1 MVTTRSR
8 RGFTLVELLVVIA
21 IIGILIGLL
30 LPAINAA
37 REAGR
42 RASCLNK
49 ARQIGLALANY
60 SSTFNSQFPGSA
72 QLLKPSASST
82 ASEVGG
88 YSFLVKI
95 LPFMEYDTL
104 YRTLPP
110 SITGPI
116 ASAIS
121 GSSQSAVAL
130 KTAINTSMK
139 EFVCPSNGNV
149 LYFNPTANPPTGA
162 FTNYK
167 ALSATTKASLLVCA
181 STSASPTAPYG
192 TPSIHPDGTVF
203 PSAAATGSR
212 AADIQDGQS
221 HTILIMETIDDY
233 MSRWMI
239 GAECMMTGMPP
250 LSGPLSNT
258 APVTSYY
265 HPSSYDTN
273 DWGDASAA
281 SVANLRTYLMYDCGP
296 SGTDAGTTPGTPG
309 TSLYSQGTTGGDPNP
324 PATGAWKVS
333 DGSKAATYGPSSAH
347 PAVIIAGMGD
357 GSTQAISKRA
367 DCANV
372 AFLITKAGND
382 PFYIP

>member
-49 ARQIGLALANY
+49 ARQIGLAFANY

-72 QLLKPSASST
+72 QLIKPSASST
-82 ASEVGG
+82 ASQVGG

-139 EFVCPSNGNV
+139 EFVCPSNPNA
-149 LYFNPTANPPTGA
+149 LYQNPSLVPPTFA
-162 FTNYK
+162 LTNYK
-167 ALSATTKASLLVCA
+167 AMGASCKASLLMATAAAGATVPSGLYGVA
-181 STSASPTAPYG
+181 SN
-192 TPSIHPDGTVF
+192 HPDGAIF
-203 PSAAATGSR
+203 PGKGSR
-212 AADIQDGQS
+212 VADLIDGTS
-221 HTILIMETIDDY
+221 HTILVIETIDDFY
-233 MSRWMI
+233 SLWVYGSQATLTGLPMKGSKHCVPGGVPITSSPGVPVGGTAAVAYFFPPGYDTTFGDSSGCTSNGDRTFLAYDFSPA
-239 GAECMMTGMPP
+239 GAEAG
-250 LSGPLSNT
+250 
-258 APVTSYY
+258 AY
-265 HPSSYDTN
+265 
-273 DWGDASAA
+273 A
-281 SVANLRTYLMYDCGP
+281 
-296 SGTDAGTTPGTPG
+296 TD
-309 TSLYSQGTTGGDPNP
+309 GDPGWTTLDATVTKP
-324 PATGAWKVS
+324 PS
-333 DGSKAATYGPSSAH
+333 YGPSSGH
-347 PAVIIAGMGD
+347 PAVAIVGMGD
-357 GSTQAISKRA
+357 GSTQALSKRIDA
-367 DCANV
+367 GNFF
-372 AFLITKAGND
+372 FLITKNNND
-382 PFYIP
+382 PFYLP